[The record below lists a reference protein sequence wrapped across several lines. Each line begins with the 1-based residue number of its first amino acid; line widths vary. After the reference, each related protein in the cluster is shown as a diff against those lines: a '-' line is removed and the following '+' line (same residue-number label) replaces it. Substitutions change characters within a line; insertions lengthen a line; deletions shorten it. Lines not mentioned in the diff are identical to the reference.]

1 MVKQTLV
8 FDGGGGGEEEGLPK
22 HLISNQIKNKNTK
35 TIKKGREYTRHAST
49 GGGGGARLEFKSFKL
64 HVYITTVNT
73 IYSYHFVKLRVV
85 ADLLNCKNVSSPLS
99 FLLARHI
106 IIERMFRT

>member
-8 FDGGGGGEEEGLPK
+8 FDGGGGEEEGLPK
-22 HLISNQIKNKNTK
+22 HLTSNQIKNKNTK
-35 TIKKGREYTRHAST
+35 TIKKRKGVYTSCLNGR
-49 GGGGGARLEFKSFKL
+49 GARLEFKSFKL

-85 ADLLNCKNVSSPLS
+85 ADFLNCQNVSSPLS
-99 FLLARHI
+99 FLQARHI

>member
-1 MVKQTLV
+1 M
-8 FDGGGGGEEEGLPK
+8 GGGG
-22 HLISNQIKNKNTK
+22 
-35 TIKKGREYTRHAST
+35 R
-49 GGGGGARLEFKSFKL
+49 GGGIAQTFNKQSNKKQKHKNNKKRKGVYTSCLNGRGARLEFKSFKL

-85 ADLLNCKNVSSPLS
+85 ADFLNCKNVSSPLS

>member
-22 HLISNQIKNKNTK
+22 HLTSNQIKNKNTK

-49 GGGGGARLEFKSFKL
+49 GGVLDS
-64 HVYITTVNT
+64 N
-73 IYSYHFVKLRVV
+73 LRV
-85 ADLLNCKNVSSPLS
+85 LNCTCTSQLS
-99 FLLARHI
+99 IRFIHI
-106 IIERMFRT
+106 ILSN